1 MSLEPLHFYD
11 IQTSTSYKQK
21 PSKIYGFEAPIFVEK
36 NNAYILWVNK
46 NT

>member
-21 PSKIYGFEAPIFVEK
+21 PSKIYGFEAPIFSK
-36 NNAYILWVNK
+36 KQRLHSLS
-46 NT
+46 